1 MVYRGLPNRN
11 TRCGKTV
18 AMDDRAGTSQGW
30 KTHLRNATWLNAR
43 RVRAYAIMLLI
54 AWAAMLV
61 SPFLDATRGEGSD
74 FLAFWG
80 AAKLTVAGTPQL
92 AYDLAAETAVQAST
106 GIKGMFAFVNP
117 PPFLLA
123 IAPLGL
129 LPYALAW
136 VVWSLAG
143 WAIWLLVARRI
154 LPQATL
160 AIAAFPGAWLA
171 ASHAQNGFL
180 TGALLIGGVL
190 ALKRS
195 QALSGALFGALIIK
209 PHLALLVPLWLLAGR
224 KWTAIWAAAASAAA
238 LSLLSLAVFGVKTW
252 QAYPQSFAV
261 SAAIMRDSADVF
273 WLRMGTVYSAVR
285 YHGSDDAAMIAQAL
299 VTLACGAL
307 VVLVWRRTRDTDA
320 AGALLL
326 AATALGSPYLFAYD
340 LAFLALPV
348 FWLVR
353 EGIEHGFRPWERL
366 GIVALYFAPLI
377 ARAAALP
384 LEINLTPLAAAALV
398 VLVWSRTRPD
408 QLHVASGGKLIRIA
422 SMLPPVLSP
431 NNVPRS

>member
-1 MVYRGLPNRN
+1 M
-11 TRCGKTV
+11 
-18 AMDDRAGTSQGW
+18 ADRTETLQTLAAAARDG
-30 KTHLRNATWLNAR
+30 AWLDAR
-43 RVRAYAIMLLI
+43 RVRAYAVMLLI
-54 AWAAMLV
+54 ASAAMLA
-61 SPFLDATRGEGSD
+61 SPFLDAIGGEGSD

-80 AAKLTVAGTPQL
+80 AARLTVAGTPWL
-92 AYDLAAETAVQAST
+92 AYDIASETAVQATT
-106 GIKGMFAFVNP
+106 GIEGLFAFVNP

-123 IAPLGL
+123 IGPLGL
-129 LPYALAW
+129 LPYAAAW

-154 LPQATL
+154 LPRATL

-195 QALSGALFGALIIK
+195 QALSGALFGLLIVK

-224 KWTAIWAAAASAAA
+224 KWTAIWAAAASALT
-238 LSLLSLAVFGVKTW
+238 LSLVSLAAFGLKTW

-261 SAAIMRDSADVF
+261 SATLMRESTGLF

-285 YHGSDDAAMIAQAL
+285 YHGAADAALIAQAL
-299 VTLACGAL
+299 VTAACAAL

-320 AGALLL
+320 AGAFLL

-353 EGIEHGFRPWERL
+353 EGLAHGFRPWERM
-366 GIVALYFAPLI
+366 GIVVLYFSPML

-384 LEINLTPLAAAALV
+384 LELNLTPLTAAALTA
-398 VLVWSRTRPD
+398 LVWSRITD
-408 QLHVASGGKLIRIA
+408 SQLQEASGGKLIRIA
-422 SMLPPVLSP
+422 SILPPVFRP
-431 NNVPRS
+431 NSVPRS

>member
-1 MVYRGLPNRN
+1 MVYRRLPIRN
-11 TRCGKTV
+11 TRGGKTS
-18 AMDDRAGTSQGW
+18 AMADRAGPSQSLIAA
-30 KTHLRNATWLNAR
+30 LRDASWINAR
-43 RVRAYAIMLLI
+43 RVRAYALMLLI
-54 AWAAMLV
+54 AYAAMLV

-92 AYDLAAETAVQAST
+92 AYDIAAETAVQATT
-106 GIKGMFAFVNP
+106 GIKGLFAYVNP

-129 LPYALAW
+129 LPYAAAW
-136 VVWSLAG
+136 VVWTLAG
-143 WAIWLLVARRI
+143 WGIWLLVARRI

-195 QALSGALFGALIIK
+195 QALSGALFGLLIVK

-224 KWTAIWAAAASAAA
+224 KWTAIGAAAVSALA
-238 LSLLSLAVFGVKTW
+238 LSLLSLAAFGFETW
-252 QAYPQSFAV
+252 RAYPQSFAV

-285 YHGSDDAAMIAQAL
+285 YHAGADAAMIAQAL
-299 VTLACGAL
+299 VTLGCAAL
-307 VVLVWRRTRDTDA
+307 VVLVWRRTRDTEA

-326 AATALGSPYLFAYD
+326 AATEMETATKG
-340 LAFLALPV
+340 
-348 FWLVR
+348 
-353 EGIEHGFRPWERL
+353 
-366 GIVALYFAPLI
+366 
-377 ARAAALP
+377 
-384 LEINLTPLAAAALV
+384 
-398 VLVWSRTRPD
+398 
-408 QLHVASGGKLIRIA
+408 QKKGKL
-422 SMLPPVLSP
+422 SS
-431 NNVPRS
+431 STQ

>member
-1 MVYRGLPNRN
+1 MDSDAGNLPGGIA
-11 TRCGKTV
+11 T
-18 AMDDRAGTSQGW
+18 
-30 KTHLRNATWLNAR
+30 LRDGAWLNTH

-54 AWAAMLV
+54 AYAAMLI

-92 AYDLAAETAVQAST
+92 AYDIAAETAVQATT
-106 GIKGMFAFVNP
+106 GIAGFFAYVNP
-117 PPFLLA
+117 PPFLLVT
-123 IAPLGL
+123 APLGM
-129 LPYALAW
+129 LPYAVAW
-136 VVWSLAG
+136 VVWSIAG

-171 ASHAQNGFL
+171 ASHAQNGFV

-195 QALSGALFGALIIK
+195 EALSGALFGALIVK

-224 KWTAIWAAAASAAA
+224 KWTAIGAAAASALA
-238 LSLLSLAVFGVKTW
+238 LSLLSLAVFGLKTW
-252 QAYPQSFAV
+252 QAYPQTFAV

-285 YHGSDDAAMIAQAL
+285 YHGGSDAATIAQAL
-299 VTLACGAL
+299 VTLACAAL
-307 VVLVWRRTRDTDA
+307 AVLVWRRTRDTDA

-340 LAFLALPV
+340 LAFLALPL

-353 EGIEHGFRPWERL
+353 EGLERGFRPWERL
-366 GIVALYFAPLI
+366 VLIVLYFGPLI

-384 LEINLTPLAAAALV
+384 LEINLTPMAAAALV
-398 VLVWSRTRPD
+398 ALVWSRTGT
-408 QLHVASGGKLIRIA
+408 QLQDASGGKLIRIA
-422 SMLPPVLSP
+422 SILPPVLSP
-431 NNVPRS
+431 NSVPRS

>member
-1 MVYRGLPNRN
+1 MG
-11 TRCGKTV
+11 
-18 AMDDRAGTSQGW
+18 DRAGKLGEL
-30 KTHLRNATWLNAR
+30 KAALCDGAWLDAR

-54 AWAAMLV
+54 AYAVMLIP
-61 SPFLDATRGEGSD
+61 PFLDATRGPGSD

-92 AYDLAAETAVQAST
+92 AYDLAAEAAVQATT
-106 GIKGMFAFVNP
+106 GIADLFAYVNP
-117 PPFLLA
+117 PPLLLA

-129 LPYALAW
+129 LPYAAAW

-160 AIAAFPGAWLA
+160 AIAAFPGAYLA

-190 ALKRS
+190 ALRRS
-195 QALSGALFGALIIK
+195 QALSGALFGALIVK

-224 KWTAIWAAAASAAA
+224 KWTALAAGAASAIV
-238 LSLLSLAVFGVKTW
+238 LSLVSLAVFGAETW
-252 QAYPQSFAV
+252 RAWPDSFAV
-261 SAAIMRDSADVF
+261 SAAIMRDGDAIF
-273 WLRMGTVYSAVR
+273 WQRMGTVYSAVR
-285 YHGSDDAAMIAQAL
+285 LYGGADAALIAQAA
-299 VTLACGAL
+299 VTLACAAL
-307 VVLVWRRTRDTDA
+307 VVLVWRRTRDPEAT
-320 AGALLL
+320 GALML

-353 EGIEHGFRPWERL
+353 EGLARGFRPWERL
-366 GIVALYFAPLI
+366 GIVALYASPLVT
-377 ARAAALP
+377 RAAALP
-384 LEINLTPLAAAALV
+384 LGLNLTPLAAAALV
-398 VLVWSRTRPD
+398 ALVWSRLEPQTDRD
-408 QLHVASGGKLIRIA
+408 AARLNSKLSLA
-422 SMLPPVLSP
+422 A
-431 NNVPRS
+431 

>member
-1 MVYRGLPNRN
+1 MCEWGHV
-11 TRCGKTV
+11 T
-18 AMDDRAGTSQGW
+18 DRSD
-30 KTHLRNATWLNAR
+30 LRSALCECTWLNAP

-54 AWAAMLV
+54 AYAVMLIP
-61 SPFLDATRGEGSD
+61 PFLDATRGPGSD

-92 AYDLAAETAVQAST
+92 AYDLAAEAAVQATT
-106 GIKGMFAFVNP
+106 GIADLFAYVNP
-117 PPFLLA
+117 PPLLLA

-129 LPYALAW
+129 LPYAAAW

-160 AIAAFPGAWLA
+160 AIAAFPGAYLA

-180 TGALLIGGVL
+180 TGALMIGGVL
-190 ALKRS
+190 ALRRS
-195 QALSGALFGALIIK
+195 QALSGAMFGALIVK

-224 KWTAIWAAAASAAA
+224 KWTALAAGAASALG
-238 LSLLSLAVFGVKTW
+238 LSLLSLAVLGADTW
-252 QAYPQSFAV
+252 RAWPDAFAV
-261 SAAIMRDSADVF
+261 SAAIMRDSGPVF
-273 WLRMGTVYSAVR
+273 WQRMGTVYSAVR
-285 YHGSDDAAMIAQAL
+285 LYGGADVAL
-299 VTLACGAL
+299 IVQGAVTLACAAL
-307 VVLVWRRTRDTDA
+307 VVLGWRRTRDTEA
-320 AGALLL
+320 TGALML

-353 EGIEHGFRPWERL
+353 EGLARGFRPWERL
-366 GIVALYFAPLI
+366 GIVALYFAPLA

-384 LEINLTPLAAAALV
+384 LGLNLTPLAAAALV
-398 VLVWSRTRPD
+398 ALVWSRLACAPSSDAVRGNP
-408 QLHVASGGKLIRIA
+408 KLSLA
-422 SMLPPVLSP
+422 A
-431 NNVPRS
+431 

>member
-1 MVYRGLPNRN
+1 
-11 TRCGKTV
+11 
-18 AMDDRAGTSQGW
+18 MDDEPGTLPRLVAA
-30 KTHLRNATWLNAR
+30 LRDGTWLNPR

-54 AWAAMLV
+54 AYAAMLV
-61 SPFLDATRGEGSD
+61 PPFLDATRGPGSD

-80 AAKLTVAGTPQL
+80 AARLTVAGTPQL
-92 AYDLAAETAVQAST
+92 AYDLAAETAMQATT
-106 GIKGMFAFVNP
+106 GIASMVAYVNP

-129 LPYALAW
+129 LPYAVAW
-136 VVWSLAG
+136 LVWSLAG

-160 AIAAFPGAWLA
+160 AIAAFPGAYLA

-190 ALKRS
+190 ALRRS
-195 QALSGALFGALIIK
+195 QALSGALFGALIVK

-224 KWTAIWAAAASAAA
+224 KWTALAAGAVSAIG
-238 LSLLSLAVFGVKTW
+238 LSLLSLAVFGAETW
-252 QAYPQSFAV
+252 RAWPDSFAV
-261 SAAIMRDSADVF
+261 SAAIMRDGDAVF
-273 WLRMGTVYSAVR
+273 WQRMGTVYSAVR
-285 YHGSDDAAMIAQAL
+285 LSGGTDAALIAQAA
-299 VTLACGAL
+299 VTLGCAVL
-307 VVLVWRRTRDTDA
+307 VVLAWRRTRDPEA
-320 AGALLL
+320 SGALML

-353 EGIEHGFRPWERL
+353 QGLAQGFRPWERL
-366 GIVALYFAPLI
+366 GIVALYASPLA

-384 LEINLTPLAAAALV
+384 LGINLTPLAAAALV
-398 VLVWSRTRPD
+398 ALVWTRLAP
-408 QLHVASGGKLIRIA
+408 ATE
-422 SMLPPVLSP
+422 PVPIYRKLSP
-431 NNVPRS
+431 AA

>member
-1 MVYRGLPNRN
+1 MRRGWVQMTNRN
-11 TRCGKTV
+11 DWQS
-18 AMDDRAGTSQGW
+18 A
-30 KTHLRNATWLNAR
+30 LRDGAWLNAR
-43 RVRAYAIMLLI
+43 RVRAYAIMLLV
-54 AWAAMLV
+54 AYVAMLA

-92 AYDLAAETAVQAST
+92 AYDLAAETAVQATT
-106 GIKGMFAFVNP
+106 GISGMFAYVNP

-129 LPYALAW
+129 LPYAVAW

-195 QALSGALFGALIIK
+195 QALSGALFGLLIVK

-224 KWTAIWAAAASAAA
+224 KWTAIWTAAASALA
-238 LSLLSLAVFGVKTW
+238 LSLLSLAVFGLKTW
-252 QAYPQSFAV
+252 QAWPQSFAV

-285 YHGSDDAAMIAQAL
+285 YHGGADAALVAQAL
-299 VTLACGAL
+299 VTLACASL

-320 AGALLL
+320 SGALLL

-353 EGIEHGFRPWERL
+353 EGLARGFRAYEKL
-366 GIVALYFAPLI
+366 ALVALYFSPLI
-377 ARAAALP
+377 ARSAALP
-384 LEINLTPLAAAALV
+384 LELNLTPLAAAALV
-398 VLVWSRTRPD
+398 ALIWSRIGGHASERRPMVGSTPS
-408 QLHVASGGKLIRIA
+408 LA
-422 SMLPPVLSP
+422 
-431 NNVPRS
+431 

>member
-1 MVYRGLPNRN
+1 
-11 TRCGKTV
+11 
-18 AMDDRAGTSQGW
+18 MDDWAGSTRDW
-30 KTHLRNATWLNAR
+30 KAALRDGAWLNTK
-43 RVRAYAIMLLI
+43 RVRAYAIMLLL
-54 AWAAMLV
+54 AYAAMLV
-61 SPFLDATRGEGSD
+61 PPFLDATHGPGSD

-92 AYDLAAETAVQAST
+92 AYDLATETAVQATT
-106 GIKGMFAFVNP
+106 GIANMVAYVNP

-129 LPYALAW
+129 LPYAVAW

-143 WAIWLLVARRI
+143 WAVWLLVARRI

-160 AIAAFPGAWLA
+160 AIAAFPGAYLA

-190 ALKRS
+190 ALRRS
-195 QALSGALFGALIIK
+195 QALSGALFGALIVK

-224 KWTAIWAAAASAAA
+224 KWTALVAGAASAIG
-238 LSLLSLAVFGVKTW
+238 LSLLSLAMFGAETW
-252 QAYPQSFAV
+252 RAWPDSFAV
-261 SAAIMRDSADVF
+261 SAAIMRDGDAVF
-273 WLRMGTVYSAVR
+273 WQRMGTVYSAVR
-285 YHGSDDAAMIAQAL
+285 LYGGAEAALIAQAA
-299 VTLACGAL
+299 VTLACAAL
-307 VVLVWRRTRDTDA
+307 VVFAWRRTRDSEAT
-320 AGALLL
+320 GALML

-353 EGIEHGFRPWERL
+353 EGLAQGFRPWERL
-366 GIVALYFAPLI
+366 AIVALYFAPLA

-384 LEINLTPLAAAALV
+384 LGLNLTPLAAAALV
-398 VLVWSRTRPD
+398 ALVWSRLALAP
-408 QLHVASGGKLIRIA
+408 ASDG
-422 SMLPPVLSP
+422 SPVYPILS
-431 NNVPRS
+431 RAGA

>member
-11 TRCGKTV
+11 TRRGKIGTMNGETGKLHGLV
-18 AMDDRAGTSQGW
+18 AA
-30 KTHLRNATWLNAR
+30 LRDGAWLNAR
-43 RVRAYAIMLLI
+43 RVRAYAIMLLV
-54 AWAAMLV
+54 AYAAMLV
-61 SPFLDATRGEGSD
+61 SPFLDAIRGPGSD

-80 AAKLTVAGTPQL
+80 AAKLTVAGTPEL
-92 AYDLAAETAVQAST
+92 AYNLAAETAVQATT
-106 GIKGMFAFVNP
+106 GITGMFAYVNP
-117 PPFLLA
+117 PPFLLV

-129 LPYALAW
+129 LPYAAAW
-136 VVWSLAG
+136 VAWSLAG
-143 WAIWLLVARRI
+143 WAVWLLVARRI

-195 QALSGALFGALIIK
+195 QALSGALFGLLIVK

-224 KWTAIWAAAASAAA
+224 KWTALAAGAASALA
-238 LSLLSLAVFGVKTW
+238 LALFSLAAFGLKTW
-252 QAYPQSFAV
+252 QAWPQSFAV
-261 SAAIMRDSADVF
+261 SAAIMRNSADIF

-285 YHGSDDAAMIAQAL
+285 YHGGADAALIAQAL
-299 VTLACGAL
+299 VTLACAAL
-307 VVLVWRRTRDTDA
+307 AALVWRRTRDTDA

-353 EGIEHGFRPWERL
+353 EGLERGFRPWERM

-384 LEINLTPLAAAALV
+384 LELNLTPLAAAALTA
-398 VLVWSRTRPD
+398 LVWTRTGV

-431 NNVPRS
+431 NSVPRS

>member
-1 MVYRGLPNRN
+1 
-11 TRCGKTV
+11 
-18 AMDDRAGTSQGW
+18 MDDRAGSSRDL
-30 KTHLRNATWLNAR
+30 KAALRDGAWLDAR
-43 RVRAYAIMLLI
+43 RVRAYVIMLLI
-54 AWAAMLV
+54 AYAAMLV
-61 SPFLDATRGEGSD
+61 PPFLDATRGPGSD

-92 AYDLAAETAVQAST
+92 AYDLAAETAVQAAT
-106 GIKGMFAFVNP
+106 GIGNMVAYVNP

-129 LPYALAW
+129 LPYAAAW

-160 AIAAFPGAWLA
+160 AIAAFPGAYLA

-180 TGALLIGGVL
+180 TGALLMGGVL
-190 ALKRS
+190 ALRRS

-224 KWTAIWAAAASAAA
+224 KWTALAAGVASAIG
-238 LSLLSLAVFGVKTW
+238 LSLLSLAVFGTETW
-252 QAYPQSFAV
+252 RAWPDSFSV
-261 SAAIMRDSADVF
+261 SAAIMRTSDPIF
-273 WLRMGTVYSAVR
+273 WQRMGTIYSAVR
-285 YHGSDDAAMIAQAL
+285 LHGGADAALIAQAA
-299 VTLACGAL
+299 VTIPCAGL
-307 VVLVWRRTRDTDA
+307 VVLAWRRTRDPEAT
-320 AGALLL
+320 GALML

-340 LAFLALPV
+340 LAFMALPV

-353 EGIEHGFRPWERL
+353 EGLAHGFRPWERM
-366 GIVALYFAPLI
+366 GIVALYFAPLA

-384 LEINLTPLAAAALV
+384 LGLNLTPIAAAALV
-398 VLVWSRTRPD
+398 ALVWTRLAPATAPAAI
-408 QLHVASGGKLIRIA
+408 Q
-422 SMLPPVLSP
+422 PNLSLAA
-431 NNVPRS
+431 

>member
-1 MVYRGLPNRN
+1 MGDEP
-11 TRCGKTV
+11 
-18 AMDDRAGTSQGW
+18 GTSQRW
-30 KTHLRNATWLNAR
+30 TAALRDGAWLNAR

-54 AWAAMLV
+54 AYAAMLV

-80 AAKLTVAGTPQL
+80 AAKLTVAGTPHL
-92 AYDLAAETAVQAST
+92 AYDLAAETAMQATT
-106 GIKGMFAFVNP
+106 GIKGMFAYVNP

-129 LPYALAW
+129 LPYAAAW

-195 QALSGALFGALIIK
+195 QALSGALFGALIVK

-238 LSLLSLAVFGVKTW
+238 LSLLSLAAFGIETW
-252 QAYPQSFAV
+252 RAWPQSFAV
-261 SAAIMRDSADVF
+261 SSAIMRDSTGMF

-285 YHGSDDAAMIAQAL
+285 YHGGADAALIGQAL
-299 VTLACGAL
+299 VTLACAAL
-307 VVLVWRRTRDTDA
+307 VVLVWRRTRDSDA
-320 AGALLL
+320 TGALLL

-353 EGIEHGFRPWERL
+353 EGLARGFRPWERL
-366 GIVALYFAPLI
+366 GILALYFSPLA
-377 ARAAALP
+377 ARAVAIP
-384 LEINLTPLAAAALV
+384 LELNPTPLAAAALV
-398 VLVWSRTRPD
+398 VLIWTRTGHHASDTPALATTRPS
-408 QLHVASGGKLIRIA
+408 LT
-422 SMLPPVLSP
+422 
-431 NNVPRS
+431 

>member
-1 MVYRGLPNRN
+1 
-11 TRCGKTV
+11 
-18 AMDDRAGTSQGW
+18 MDDRAGSSRDW
-30 KTHLRNATWLNAR
+30 KVGLRDGAWLDAK
-43 RVRAYAIMLLI
+43 RVRAYAIMLLV
-54 AWAAMLV
+54 AYTAMLV
-61 SPFLDATRGEGSD
+61 PPFLDATRGPGSD

-92 AYDLAAETAVQAST
+92 AYDLAAETAVQATT
-106 GIKGMFAFVNP
+106 GIRNMVAYVNP

-129 LPYALAW
+129 LPYAVAW

-160 AIAAFPGAWLA
+160 AIAAFPGAYLA
-171 ASHAQNGFL
+171 ASHAQNGFV

-190 ALKRS
+190 ALRRS

-224 KWTAIWAAAASAAA
+224 KWSALAAGAASAIG
-238 LSLLSLAVFGVKTW
+238 LSLLSLSVFGMKTFRAW
-252 QAYPQSFAV
+252 PDSFAV
-261 SAAIMRDSADVF
+261 SAAIMRTSDAVF
-273 WLRMGTVYSAVR
+273 WQRMGTVYSAVR
-285 YHGSDDAAMIAQAL
+285 LYGGNEAAL
-299 VTLACGAL
+299 VAQGIVTLGCAAL
-307 VVLVWRRTRDTDA
+307 VVLAWRRTRDTQA
-320 AGALLL
+320 TGALML

-340 LAFLALPV
+340 LSFLALPV

-353 EGIEHGFRPWERL
+353 EGLAHGFRPWERL
-366 GIVALYFAPLI
+366 ALVALYAAPLA

-384 LEINLTPLAAAALV
+384 LGLNLTPLAAAALV
-398 VLVWSRTRPD
+398 ALVWTRLAPAT
-408 QLHVASGGKLIRIA
+408 ASSSARFH
-422 SMLPPVLSP
+422 PNLSHAA
-431 NNVPRS
+431 